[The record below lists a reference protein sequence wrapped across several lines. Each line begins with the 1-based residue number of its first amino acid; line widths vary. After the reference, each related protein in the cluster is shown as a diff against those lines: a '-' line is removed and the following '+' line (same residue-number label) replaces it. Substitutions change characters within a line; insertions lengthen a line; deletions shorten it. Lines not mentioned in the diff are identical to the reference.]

1 MNMKDL
7 IENMNSSVKFFEK
20 ELISVRTARA
30 NPSMLENIYI
40 EAYGNKT
47 PLNQLGNVNVPE
59 SNMLT
64 IQVWDSS
71 LTALIEKAIAESNL
85 GITPQTDGQIIR
97 LPVPK
102 LSEERRNELAKIVS
116 QYGEQA
122 KIAVRNNRRE
132 FMDKIKKDEKDKNI
146 SQDTSKKMMNETQK
160 ITDEYIDK
168 IDKLTSIKKEEILK
182 V

>member
-160 ITDEYIDK
+160 ITDEFIDK